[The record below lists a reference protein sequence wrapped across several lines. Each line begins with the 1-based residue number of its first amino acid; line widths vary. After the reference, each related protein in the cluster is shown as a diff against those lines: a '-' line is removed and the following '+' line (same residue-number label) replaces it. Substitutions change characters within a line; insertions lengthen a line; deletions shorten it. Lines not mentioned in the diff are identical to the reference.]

1 MDLFLFYVLCEVD
14 ERGYHIVGY
23 FSKEKCSEEGCVFF
37 RRSQI
42 PPPCLP
48 RLGECA
54 TFRNIYWRTGNY
66 YVHHKRTVPPEYG

>member
-1 MDLFLFYVLCEVD
+1 
-14 ERGYHIVGY
+14 
-23 FSKEKCSEEGCVFF
+23 
-37 RRSQI
+37 
-42 PPPCLP
+42 LP